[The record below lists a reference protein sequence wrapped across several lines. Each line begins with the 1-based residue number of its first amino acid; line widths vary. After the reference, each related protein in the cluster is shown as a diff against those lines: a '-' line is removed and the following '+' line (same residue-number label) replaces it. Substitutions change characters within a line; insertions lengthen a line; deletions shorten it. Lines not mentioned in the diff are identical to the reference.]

1 MSFISDSNIIFASCL
16 IECFCVSLHLFLNKI
31 YDKTAETLKIKKV
44 SKYRKVSIFAAENWK
59 EDRNGTK
66 TKNIT

>member
-1 MSFISDSNIIFASCL
+1 L
-16 IECFCVSLHLFLNKI
+16 IECFSVSLHLFLNKI
-31 YDKTAETLKIKKV
+31 YDKTLETLKIKKV

-66 TKNIT
+66 TKDIT